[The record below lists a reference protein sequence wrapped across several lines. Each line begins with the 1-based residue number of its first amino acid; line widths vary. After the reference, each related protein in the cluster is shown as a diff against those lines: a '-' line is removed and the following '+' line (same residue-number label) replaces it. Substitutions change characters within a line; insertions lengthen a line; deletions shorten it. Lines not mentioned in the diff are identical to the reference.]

1 MENPESA
8 HVVHRQPRWQ
18 EATSGQPQGPEEEQ
32 KGGAHVP
39 WQLTHLEQ
47 MTVPA
52 FSNSS
57 TSINNALSTN

>member
-8 HVVHRQPRWQ
+8 QAAHRQPRWQ
-18 EATSGQPQGPEEEQ
+18 EATSGQAQGPDEEQ
-32 KGGAHVP
+32 KEGAQVP

-57 TSINNALSTN
+57 AYINNALSTN

>member
-32 KGGAHVP
+32 KGGAPVP

-57 TSINNALSTN
+57 ASINNALSTN